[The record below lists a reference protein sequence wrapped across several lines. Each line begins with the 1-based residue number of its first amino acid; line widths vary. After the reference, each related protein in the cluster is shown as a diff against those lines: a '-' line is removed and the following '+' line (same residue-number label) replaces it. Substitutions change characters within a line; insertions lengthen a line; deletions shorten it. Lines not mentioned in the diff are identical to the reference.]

1 MSESKNF
8 DDIPQLQKGKYIS
21 LKTYRKN
28 GDGVSSPVWF
38 VAGSHKIYVC
48 TGGSAFKAKRI
59 RNNPQ
64 VQIASSS
71 GRKENSKYFNANAQI
86 LASDKTK
93 PVYNLFR
100 KKYRMFRVWSYFKNR
115 GKPEDEKQIYLEI
128 TLT

>member
-1 MSESKNF
+1 MSESKNV

-38 VAGSHKIYVC
+38 VAENNKIYLC

-93 PVYNLFR
+93 PVNYLFR

-115 GKPEDEKQIYLEI
+115 GKPEDEKQIYIEI

>member
-1 MSESKNF
+1 MSESKNLE
-8 DDIPQLQKGKYIS
+8 DIPLLQESKYIS

-38 VAGSHKIYVC
+38 VAENQKIYVC
-48 TGGSAFKAKRI
+48 TGGSTFKAKRI

-71 GRKENSKYFNANAQI
+71 GRKENSKYFNANAKI
-86 LASDKTK
+86 LTLDKTK

-115 GKPEDEKQIYLEI
+115 GKQEDEKQIYIEI
-128 TLT
+128 ALS

>member
-1 MSESKNF
+1 MSESKNV

-38 VAGSHKIYVC
+38 VAENNKIYVC

-64 VQIASSS
+64 VQCMVCC
-71 GRKENSKYFNANAQI
+71 RK
-86 LASDKTK
+86 
-93 PVYNLFR
+93 
-100 KKYRMFRVWSYFKNR
+100 
-115 GKPEDEKQIYLEI
+115 
-128 TLT
+128 